1 MRQFN
6 TNPNIIKV
14 VAFTMLTT
22 LALCVLIRVGISDSQ
37 ARAEEHQALLDE
49 ARHFKVHPL
58 VLNGCETDLECEKLD
73 EMLEVINASYE

>member
-6 TNPNIIKV
+6 TNPIIIKV
-14 VAFTMLTT
+14 VVLTMLAT
-22 LALCVLIRVGISDSQ
+22 LALCVLVEYGTTDYQ

-58 VLNGCETDLECEKLD
+58 VLHGCTTDLECEKLD